1 MLAVRNA
8 LSFNCLYVGFL
19 FRVFLLYGV
28 FCVVLWIECGLA
40 HAQSLSNRLRIIK
53 SWYAT
58 FVLVNDEQTHVK
70 SRVKWGTHG
79 RTKRLNVLLGFS
91 LDKILC
97 PLSLNKIC
105 SRCVLCVQVRRREDD
120 YIVKRG
126 LLVVGGGG
134 EERDSQISGWSAHKS
149 ETRQLEQ
156 DIFLGNDLV
165 VSSNL

>member
-1 MLAVRNA
+1 
-8 LSFNCLYVGFL
+8 
-19 FRVFLLYGV
+19 
-28 FCVVLWIECGLA
+28 
-40 HAQSLSNRLRIIK
+40 LRIIK